1 VTGSTRAV
9 FVPLT
14 LYFEESAER
23 VPTLSR
29 IPSVRPDALTG
40 SAGLPIEQVARV
52 MGLARMAIGG
62 PLLIAPGPA
71 VRLLG
76 MDSATAKRT
85 TFLTRMAAARD
96 VGLGVGTL
104 LARDT
109 DQVGLW
115 LAVGAAA
122 DAVDAVA
129 ILAAARAGVVNRV
142 TGGLSVAIA
151 AGGAAFGGWA
161 AVRALRGRR

>member
-1 VTGSTRAV
+1 
-9 FVPLT
+9 
-14 LYFEESAER
+14 
-23 VPTLSR
+23 LSR
-29 IPSVRPDALTG
+29 ILSVRGDALTE
-40 SAGLPIEQVARV
+40 LPIEQVARG
-52 MGLARMAIGG
+52 MGLARLAISG

-85 TFLTRMAAARD
+85 AFLTRMAAARD
-96 VGLGVGTL
+96 LGIGVGTL
-104 LARDT
+104 VARDT

-122 DAVDAVA
+122 DAVDALA
-129 ILAAARAGVVNRV
+129 ILSAARAGVVHRA
-142 TGGLSVAIA
+142 TAGLSVALA